1 MNSQNNKLNLIFS
14 AMFFIVGGALLLN
27 PGIFPF
33 FFTTATWMIVYLSC
47 FLCSAYLGI
56 RYVGKAPVV
65 DKKKFFR
72 FYPLTLTTSLAYLLV
87 LASSVIFIA
96 NIIEL
101 FRITL

>member
-1 MNSQNNKLNLIFS
+1 ML
-14 AMFFIVGGALLLN
+14 FIAGSALLLS
-27 PGIFPF
+27 PEIFPF
-33 FFTTATWMIVYLSC
+33 FFTTATWMITYLFF
-47 FLCSAYLGI
+47 FLCSTYLGI
-56 RYVGKAPVV
+56 RYVKRATAT
-65 DKKKFFR
+65 DQKKLFS